1 MMTTD
6 GGPGSSQTL
15 GDFTGDWDPTFVRR
29 FVAMIGPLAKG
40 WFRSEV
46 HGLERIPAGGS
57 LVVGNHSG
65 GIFTMDIP
73 IFATAF
79 FEHFGYDRRLYSLGH
94 DVLFRGPQAE
104 VLMRIGL
111 LRANR
116 DNAGQALKSGAALIV
131 FPGGDYDAYR
141 PTSSANVIDFGGRTG
156 YVKTAL
162 EAGVSIVPIV
172 SIGGQE
178 NQIYLTRGRW
188 LARRLGLKR
197 LLRLD
202 ALPITF
208 GVPFGASLLVLPL
221 NLPLPTKIVTEV
233 LTPIDIVKTF
243 GRDPDPSE
251 VDAHVRDVMQAA
263 LTGLAAE
270 RRLPVLG

>member
-1 MMTTD
+1 MTTD
-6 GGPGSSQTL
+6 EGPRLSHPPGN
-15 GDFTGDWDPTFVRR
+15 FTGDWDPAFMQRFIALVR
-29 FVAMIGPLAKG
+29 PLTKH

-46 HGLERIPAGGS
+46 HGLERIPLGGS

-65 GIFTMDIP
+65 GFFTTDIP
-73 IFATAF
+73 VFATAF

-94 DVLFRGPQAE
+94 DALFRGPQAE

-116 DNAGQALKSGAALIV
+116 ENAQQALKSGAALIV

-141 PTSSANVIDFGGRTG
+141 PTSSANVIDFGNRKG

-162 EAGVSIVPIV
+162 EAGVPIVPVV

-221 NLPLPTKIVTEV
+221 NLPLPTKVVTEV
-233 LTPIDIVKTF
+233 LAPIDIVETF
-243 GRDPDPSE
+243 GQNPDLSE
-251 VDAHVRDVMQAA
+251 VDAHIRDVMQAA
-263 LTGLAAE
+263 LTRLAAE

>member
-1 MMTTD
+1 MTTD
-6 GGPGSSQTL
+6 GGPGSSQT
-15 GDFTGDWDPTFVRR
+15 GGFTGDWDPAFVRR
-29 FVAMIGPLAKG
+29 FVAMMRPLAKG

-46 HGLERIPAGGS
+46 HGLERIPPGGS

-65 GIFTMDIP
+65 GLFAMDIP
-73 IFATAF
+73 VFATAF

-104 VLMRIGL
+104 VLMRMGL

-141 PTSSANVIDFGGRTG
+141 PTNLANVIDFGGRTG

-162 EAGVSIVPIV
+162 EAGVPIVPIV

-178 NQIYLTRGRW
+178 NQIYLTWGRW

-208 GVPFGASLLVLPL
+208 GFPFGASLLVLPL

-251 VDAHVRDVMQAA
+251 VNAHVRDVMQAA
-263 LTGLAAE
+263 LTRLAAE

>member
-6 GGPGSSQTL
+6 SGPGSSHTS
-15 GDFTGDWDPTFVRR
+15 GDFTGDWDPAFVRR
-29 FVAMIGPLAKG
+29 FVAMVRPLTKG

-46 HGLERIPAGGS
+46 HGLERIPPGGC

-73 IFATAF
+73 VFATEF

-94 DVLFRGPQAE
+94 DVLFKGPQAD

-111 LRANR
+111 LRASR
-116 DNAGQALKSGAALIV
+116 DNADQALKSGAALIV

-162 EAGVSIVPIV
+162 EAGVPIVPIV

-202 ALPITF
+202 ALPISF
-208 GVPFGASLLVLPL
+208 GFPFGASLLVLPL

-233 LTPIDIVKTF
+233 LAPIDIVNTF
-243 GRDPDPSE
+243 GKDPDLSE

-263 LTGLAAE
+263 LTGLAAQ
-270 RRLPVLG
+270 RRLPVVG